1 LSEMIAVRLNNFLFN
16 AGVVGFIYLLEQNG
30 VPKEFYKY
38 REDRGNELLVD
49 KRVFTDYDLAEMF
62 YVACQQRFEDVSKWK
77 NMIELMKKIELLD
90 LSSQE
95 GQDQFAALTKARP
108 GNDFGEF
115 SKLDSSSFKTG
126 YGIIKRFF
134 NDDFDC
140 EEATKKARKEK
151 DLFIKREMLRRI
163 ISYIEKYPQVLLMKD
178 IMYTKINS
186 IWKDMAFLLK
196 ANAGKEVISCYRSSF
211 VDPIKK
217 HLSKNKGKNDLCIEC
232 GEPVSKGD
240 AQGMS
245 WIQSGVDYGRK
256 RSYFWN
262 MNPDSFLCP
271 ICALVYSCA
280 PLGFVFAA
288 RSGNAVFIN
297 NNISITDLISDNQG
311 TAQEEF
317 DSVGSV
323 MSALTTQ
330 LIQKSI
336 NLKTRELDNIQVV
349 IYRNDRYEIN
359 IIPKKKLEVLKNCQN
374 SFEALIKVF
383 VKLKEES
390 IAIYEEVL
398 HNFLFGINQYNLI
411 NTMLRYPLDSIRFLR
426 HILKIQIYTRGEMKV
441 SEEEKK
447 EFNRVRMMA
456 SHGNQLRKELS
467 DSHRNESV
475 DNTIRSLVYQLLNS
489 LETRD
494 SHRFFDV
501 IARTYTGNGLQ
512 IPKLFINM
520 FEHEETFLNLGYAFV
535 FGLKGEDWQTKTENN
550 EKGAAI
556 NE

>member
-1 LSEMIAVRLNNFLFN
+1 LSEMITVRLNNFLFN
-16 AGVVGFIYLLEQNG
+16 AGVVGFVYLLEKNEIS
-30 VPKEFYKY
+30 KELYQIS
-38 REDRGNELLVD
+38 GSQLLVGQQ
-49 KRVFTDYDLAEMF
+49 VFTDYDLAEMF
-62 YVACQQRFEDVSKWK
+62 YVACQHRFEDTSKWK
-77 NMIELMKKIELLD
+77 NMIELMKKIALLD

-95 GQDQFAALTKARP
+95 GQEQFAAWTKARP

-126 YGIIKRFF
+126 YGIIKCCFT
-134 NDDFDC
+134 DDFDC

-151 DLFIKREMLRRI
+151 DPLIKREMLGRI
-163 ISYIEKYPQVLLMKD
+163 IAYIEKYPQVLLMKD

-186 IWKDMAFLLK
+186 IWKNAAFLLK

-232 GEPVSKGD
+232 GEPMSKGD

-271 ICALVYSCA
+271 ICAFVYSCA

-330 LIQKSI
+330 LIQKSM
-336 NLKTRELDNIQVV
+336 NLKTKELDNIQVV
-349 IYRNDRYEIN
+349 LYRNDRYEIN
-359 IIPKKKLEVLKNCQN
+359 IIPKQKLEVLKKCQS
-374 SFEALIKVF
+374 SFETLTKVF

-426 HILKIQIYTRGEMKV
+426 HILKIQIYTRGEIKV

-447 EFNRVRMMA
+447 EFNRVRMMS
-456 SHGNQLRKELS
+456 SHGYQLREELS
-467 DSHRNESV
+467 RKNESV
-475 DNTIRSLVYQLLNS
+475 DNAIRSLVYQLLNS

-494 SHRFFDV
+494 SYRFFDV
-501 IARTYTGNGLQ
+501 IARTYTGNSLQ
-512 IPKLFINM
+512 IPKLFVNM
-520 FEHEETFLNLGYAFV
+520 FENEETFLNLGYAFV
-535 FGLKGEDWQTKTENN
+535 FGLKGEDWQTKIENN

-556 NE
+556 NG